1 MRENYTEQLEEL
13 SQRLFAMGE
22 LVQEAIRG
30 TASALHSFDTK
41 LAQDI
46 IEADS
51 QIDRK
56 EKEIE
61 SACFHLLL
69 QQNPMAGDF
78 RQVSAALKMI
88 TDLERIGD
96 HASDIS
102 EMILLLSDNNYEG
115 SMKNIEKM
123 SELTAKMLSE
133 SVNAFVEQD
142 LEKAMLYLQK
152 DDEVDDLF
160 LTTKEEIARNVQE
173 HPDTAMQELDLLMI
187 AKYYERIGDH
197 AENIAEWV
205 VFSITGEHKKERV
218 I

>member
-1 MRENYTEQLEEL
+1 MRENYTEQLDEL
-13 SQRLFAMGE
+13 SQQLFAMSE
-22 LVQEAIRG
+22 LVEEAIRG
-30 TASALHSFDTK
+30 TASALHTFDTK
-41 LAQDI
+41 MAQEI

-51 QIDRK
+51 QVDRK

-88 TDLERIGD
+88 TDLERVGD

-102 EMILLLSDNNYEG
+102 EMILLLSESKYEG
-115 SMKNIEKM
+115 SMENIEKM

-133 SVNAFVEQD
+133 SVNAFVNQD
-142 LEKAMLYLQK
+142 LEKATLYTQK
-152 DDEVDDLF
+152 DDEVDQLF
-160 LTTKEEIARNVQE
+160 LVTKEEIARNVQQ
-173 HPDTAMQELDLLMI
+173 HPETAMQELDLLMI